1 MFCTMD
7 FRSLEV
13 LDLIAKILGFT
24 DEQKVAV
31 GLKVGPI
38 DIMSTIFST
47 VSVVIGV
54 PPPPPEPLNVEV
66 CSCVFY

>member
-1 MFCTMD
+1 M
-7 FRSLEV
+7 
-13 LDLIAKILGFT
+13 LDLIAKVLSFN

-47 VSVVIGV
+47 VSTVIGV
-54 PPPPPEPLNVEV
+54 PPPPAEPIHVEV
-66 CSCVFY
+66 IYPHCRPCSSSD